1 MVKFYSRISTF
12 LSGCW
17 VFIASLSL
25 TSDIISRSAFS
36 LRRVVERV
44 ISAVAVKITPEK
56 ADWRIVE
63 RMCSES
69 VREKIN
75 VFGRHPRNTGALC
88 SPLL

>member
-1 MVKFYSRISTF
+1 MAKFYPRISTF

-17 VFIASLSL
+17 AFITSLSL
-25 TSDIISRSAFS
+25 TSDIISRTIFS

-44 ISAVAVKITPEK
+44 ISAVALKASTQR
-56 ADWRIVE
+56 ADWRVVE
-63 RMCSES
+63 RMCTES
-69 VREKIN
+69 VQEKIN

>member
-1 MVKFYSRISTF
+1 MAKFYPRISTF

-17 VFIASLSL
+17 AFITSISL
-25 TSDIISRSAFS
+25 TSDIISRTIFS

-44 ISAVAVKITPEK
+44 ISAVALKASTQR
-56 ADWRIVE
+56 ADWRVVE
-63 RMCSES
+63 RMCTES